1 MNSSI
6 CQGSLLWLRETIPD
20 KEQESVAGLSMV
32 SMITPKIKQIHK
44 FIREISSATNLVA
57 LLSTMQKQEALSFS
71 SKKTLAK
78 VRYALNTLLYEIF
91 EERN

>member
-6 CQGSLLWLRETIPD
+6 CQGSLLWLGETIPD
-20 KEQESVAGLSMV
+20 KEQEIVAGLSMV

-44 FIREISSATNLVA
+44 FIREISSATNIVA